1 MKNKSAEQEDTT
13 SAEMQ
18 SEYDFR
24 GAARGKAYLPLH
36 EGYEV
41 QIHKADGTT
50 VVQQFVLQEGTVM
63 LEPDVQAFFPDS
75 ESVNK
80 ALRTLMTLFPT
91 SRKRITKTNQA
102 SGAARN
108 IAAKRQSGTNPRNV

>member
-1 MKNKSAEQEDTT
+1 MKNEAGDQADRTDV
-13 SAEMQ
+13 EMLP
-18 SEYDFR
+18 EYDFR
-24 GAARGKAYLPLH
+24 GAARGKACRPLH

-50 VVQQFVLQEGTVM
+50 VVQQFVLQAGTVM
-63 LEPDVQAFFPDS
+63 LEPDVQAYFPDS

-91 SRKRITKTNQA
+91 SNKPVARTTQT
-102 SGAARN
+102 SGAVRKVADKSQPR
-108 IAAKRQSGTNPRNV
+108 ADSRNV

>member
-1 MKNKSAEQEDTT
+1 MKSKVVHQAERTD
-13 SAEMQ
+13 AEMLP
-18 SEYDFR
+18 EYDFR
-24 GAARGKAYLPLH
+24 DAARGIAYRPLH
-36 EGYEV
+36 AGYEV

-75 ESVNK
+75 ESVNN

-91 SRKRITKTNQA
+91 SHKPVAKTTQA
-102 SGAARN
+102 SGAAKKV
-108 IAAKRQSGTNPRNV
+108 AGKSQKRANPRNA

>member
-1 MKNKSAEQEDTT
+1 MKNEDSDQADRTDI
-13 SAEMQ
+13 EMLP
-18 SEYDFR
+18 EYDFR
-24 GAARGKAYLPLH
+24 GAARGKAYRPLH

-50 VVQQFVLQEGTVM
+50 VVQQFVLQAGTVM
-63 LEPDVQAFFPDS
+63 LEPDVQAYFPDS

-91 SRKRITKTNQA
+91 SRKSVARANQT
-102 SGAARN
+102 SGAGRKV
-108 IAAKRQSGTNPRNV
+108 AAKSQPRVDSRNA

>member
-1 MKNKSAEQEDTT
+1 MKRKAVDQEERTDV
-13 SAEMQ
+13 EMLP
-18 SEYDFR
+18 EYDFR
-24 GAARGKAYLPLH
+24 GAARGTAYRPLH

-50 VVQQFVLQEGTVM
+50 VVQQFILPEGTVM

-91 SRKRITKTNQA
+91 SRKSVARANQA
-102 SGAARN
+102 SGAGRN
-108 IAAKRQSGTNPRNV
+108 VAAKDRTRADSRNA

>member
-1 MKNKSAEQEDTT
+1 MKNKAAEQEDPT

-24 GAARGKAYLPLH
+24 GAARGKAYRPLH

-80 ALRTLMTLFPT
+80 ALRTLMTFFPA
-91 SRKRITKTNQA
+91 SRKSTTRTAKA
-102 SGAARN
+102 SGAVRKVAAEGHSEADSRN
-108 IAAKRQSGTNPRNV
+108 A